1 MAQTILIEYPNFLA
15 NSMRMNENDFETEIK
30 VSGLVKLFELGKVS
44 SGIAAKALKISRV
57 EFLELLAKY
66 KVNFLN
72 FDELDSDFE
81 NA

>member
-30 VSGLVKLFELGKVS
+30 VSGLVKLFELGKVY

-72 FDELDSDFE
+72 FDELDSDLE